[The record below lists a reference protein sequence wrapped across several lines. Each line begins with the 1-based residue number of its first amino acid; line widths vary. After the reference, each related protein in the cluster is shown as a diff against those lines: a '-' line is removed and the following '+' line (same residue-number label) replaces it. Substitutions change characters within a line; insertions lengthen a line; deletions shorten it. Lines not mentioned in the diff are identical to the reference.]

1 MEAIR
6 HSLNLEAFRQ
16 TKRVLG
22 IKLPLKMIKDAMAS
36 FKNDLVTIP
45 KFSNVIEIGNDKD
58 RKMVLLEDD
67 ALTKENVLK
76 FVEENKVEYENTD
89 IELGFDNFNS
99 TDALKI
105 LLPKDV

>member
-22 IKLPLKMIKDAMAS
+22 IKLPLKMIKDAMAN